1 MKYYECMYRVI
12 GYPYSFN
19 GYDFTTD
26 VEEEIIKI
34 LEARGYEVLEVYA
47 IKEQR

>member
-12 GYPYSFN
+12 GCPYSFN

-47 IKEQR
+47 IKEQ